1 MYDKVDSYVSLIYK
15 IDIKYRQIS
24 KKRGHLSMENTLF
37 VTADKVAADLGVSKP
52 FAYKLVR
59 QMNDEL
65 NKKGFL
71 TVAGRVSRQYYE
83 ERFYGMKKEG

>member
-1 MYDKVDSYVSLIYK
+1 MK
-15 IDIKYRQIS
+15 
-24 KKRGHLSMENTLF
+24 NTLF
-37 VTADKVAADLGVSKP
+37 VTADKVSADIGVSKP

-59 QMNDEL
+59 KMNDEL

-83 ERFYGMKKEG
+83 ERFYGMRKEG